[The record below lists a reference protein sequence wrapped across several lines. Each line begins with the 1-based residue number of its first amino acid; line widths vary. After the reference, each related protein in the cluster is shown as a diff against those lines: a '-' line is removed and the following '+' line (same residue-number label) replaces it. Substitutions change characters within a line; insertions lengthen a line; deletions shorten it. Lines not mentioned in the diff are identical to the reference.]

1 MAPQGK
7 ASRKSPA
14 TGDVILNIF
23 KANRK
28 AVLGIVGLSA
38 AANILALTGSIY
50 MLQVYDRVLPSRSM
64 PTLVGLTVLMIGLY
78 AAFGVIDFLR
88 GRVVQGLAVRLDRLM
103 RGPVFTGVL
112 QLRSHAGKGQ
122 DTTQPVR
129 DLDQIRAFLSS
140 QGPIS
145 LADMP
150 WIPVYLTL
158 VFLLH
163 PLLGLLATLG
173 AATLVALTW
182 LTEMRSRDP
191 AQASNVAAGERQSF
205 LEATRRNSEIVRA
218 LGLDKRMMGR
228 WQSHNEVLL
237 SAQRDALHVTGLLG
251 SAARVFRLVLQ
262 SALLGL
268 GAYVVVKGEATGGV
282 MIASSILASRAL
294 APIEGAIANWRGF
307 VGARQSYTRLAKVL
321 GSLPQRP
328 DPLALP
334 RPVKKLAVEDI
345 SVAAPGERRPILHNI
360 SFTLLAGDGLGII
373 GPSASGKSTL
383 ARVLAGAW
391 TAQRGSIRLD
401 GAALDQW
408 DREALGRDIGYL
420 PQDIALFDGT
430 IAENI
435 ARLDPNASAEDI
447 IAAARAADVHEMV
460 LSFPDGYATRIGEGG
475 AVLSGGQRQRIALAR
490 ALYGDPFFVVLDE
503 PNANLDAEGDVA
515 LANAIAGVRARGGIV
530 VVIAHRPSA
539 LVTIDTLAVLKGGRL
554 QAFGPKE
561 EVLSKVVRQVE
572 PRQVDRD
579 HIDRHHVDRNHI
591 DRRPISPP
599 HADPR
604 QVEQRRIEQRHVE
617 RRRIDQRPADARRV
631 ESRQVETHS
640 GETHQ
645 AETHQVHN
653 AHRPETH
660 RAETSRAET
669 RLAGPAPFKTGA
681 VETGRP
687 PAGRAEPGY
696 VEDRQLD
703 DDAREGDPQRGQ
715 SGHRTVRHASHRYET
730 ARAAESGG

>member
-1 MAPQGK
+1 
-7 ASRKSPA
+7 
-14 TGDVILNIF
+14 
-23 KANRK
+23 
-28 AVLGIVGLSA
+28 
-38 AANILALTGSIY
+38 
-50 MLQVYDRVLPSRSM
+50 
-64 PTLVGLTVLMIGLY
+64 
-78 AAFGVIDFLR
+78 
-88 GRVVQGLAVRLDRLM
+88 
-103 RGPVFTGVL
+103 
-112 QLRSHAGKGQ
+112 
-122 DTTQPVR
+122 VR

-163 PLLGLLATLG
+163 PLLGLLATFG
-173 AATLVALTW
+173 ALALVALTW

-191 AQASNVAAGERQSF
+191 AQASNAAAGERQSF
-205 LEATRRNSEIVRA
+205 LEATRRNAEIVRA

-237 SAQRDALHVTGLLG
+237 TAQRDALHVTGLLG

-321 GSLPQRP
+321 GNLPKRP
-328 DPLALP
+328 APLALP
-334 RPVKKLAVEDI
+334 RPVKKLAVENV

-360 SFTLLAGDGLGII
+360 FFTLVAGDGLGII

-391 TAQRGSIRLD
+391 TAQRGTIRLD

-408 DREALGRDIGYL
+408 DGEALGRDIGYL

-539 LVTIDTLAVLKGGRL
+539 LVTIDTLAVLKAGRL
-554 QAFGPKE
+554 QAFGPKD
-561 EVLSKVVRQVE
+561 EVLSKVVRQVDSRHVE
-572 PRQVDRD
+572 PRQMEPRHIEPRQMETRQVETGRGHARQIHDDRQVD
-579 HIDRHHVDRNHI
+579 
-591 DRRPISPP
+591 
-599 HADPR
+599 DPR
-604 QVEQRRIEQRHVE
+604 QVHPPREVHAPREV
-617 RRRIDQRPADARRV
+617 DDP
-631 ESRQVETHS
+631 RQV
-640 GETHQ
+640 
-645 AETHQVHN
+645 
-653 AHRPETH
+653 
-660 RAETSRAET
+660 
-669 RLAGPAPFKTGA
+669 
-681 VETGRP
+681 
-687 PAGRAEPGY
+687 
-696 VEDRQLD
+696 
-703 DDAREGDPQRGQ
+703 GDPSQVDTRRGP
-715 SGHRTVRHASHRYET
+715 SGHQLIRQGTPRHET
-730 ARAAESGG
+730 ARAAETGG